1 MDQRLTAGGMLD
13 LLTKDELDMAMGHN
27 FDAAIRDIYRG
38 IDYMTFTGYNPSSA
52 NGPFTIPYTPDS
64 GYCWSVKILGFT
76 LSATGNYGVFMGAN
90 TALAPVAI
98 GTAGFQNTGVV
109 TWSANQLV
117 MKDQQSLTILG
128 TAANVQNFILTVKQ
142 VPVEMQGKL

>member
-1 MDQRLTAGGMLD
+1 MEQRLAAGGLLD
-13 LLTKDELDMAMGHN
+13 LLTKDELSQAMGHN

-38 IDYMTFTGYNPSSA
+38 IDYMTFTGNNPSAA

-64 GYCWSVKILGFT
+64 GYCWSVKLLGFT
-76 LSATGNYGVFMGAN
+76 LSAAGNYGVFMGAN

-109 TWSANQLV
+109 SWSSNQLV

-128 TAANVQNFILTVKQ
+128 TAANVQNFIVVVKQ
-142 VPVEMQGKL
+142 VPTEMQGKL